1 MKLHLR
7 SLSVAIGFVMS
18 ALVVVGP
25 TAPVEAFEELQ
36 PLTAI
41 SPVRVLDTRIGVG
54 ADAASVGPD
63 ETITLDLSEADGLPS
78 NVRGVVINITTTRS
92 TEPSFITVWPSGSD
106 RPSTS
111 NLNTEPGQD
120 TPNLVIVDLSPD
132 RTIDLY
138 NAAGSVHLVADVTA
152 YFSFGPSIET
162 TAPTRVLDSRD
173 GTGTL
178 PSPFGPNETRRLG
191 IAGVAGVE
199 SDATAVVLNV
209 TSTRSTEPS
218 FITVWP
224 SGSDRPLAST
234 LNTEPGQNTPN
245 LAIVELGAD
254 GAIDIFNEAGSTDV
268 IADVVGFLR
277 PSSLVDTTTPARFLD
292 TRSGTGTSGQRR
304 PVGAEEHIDLQV
316 AGIGDVPDNA
326 TAVIVNVTS
335 VASTQPS
342 YVTVWPTGS
351 PQPTASTLNTEV
363 GQATPNLAVVKI
375 GDGGKISLFNRFGST
390 HLIVDVAGWYLPS
403 TALPL
408 VDDLDFFRGE
418 GFRSTADFGLSR
430 ASAWRFNTNSRVIEA
445 STTAGVFATGEN
457 FHAYARI
464 YTPFQARRA
473 DAELS
478 YDIDWS
484 GTMTAFVGAD
494 AAAEVWVR
502 VRVYE
507 IIVNNNGGP
516 AGRGDVVWEREL
528 ENSGVGAAL
537 QAISVDQVV
546 GSARNTVRLPRL
558 EAGRSYRVEAEVY
571 CNTRVIFS
579 VGATSCDF
587 RTGDRGA
594 TVNDWAIEYAP
605 TT

>member
-1 MKLHLR
+1 MKFHLR
-7 SLSVAIGFVMS
+7 SLSVAVGLVVS
-18 ALVVVGP
+18 ALVFVGP
-25 TAPVEAFEELQ
+25 AAPVEAFEEFQ

-54 ADAASVGPD
+54 AGTTPVGPD

-78 NVRGVVINITTTRS
+78 GARGVVINVTTTRS

-152 YFSFGPSIET
+152 YFTYGPSIET
-162 TAPTRVLDSRD
+162 TAPSRVFDSRD
-173 GTGTL
+173 GTGT
-178 PSPFGPNETRRLG
+178 SSAPFGPNETRRLDITG
-191 IAGVAGVE
+191 VGGVAP
-199 SDATAVVLNV
+199 DATAVVLNV

-224 SGSDRPLAST
+224 SGADRPLAST

-245 LAIVELGAD
+245 LAIVELGVD
-254 GAIDIFNEAGSTDV
+254 GAVDIFNEAGSTDV

-277 PSSLVDTTTPARFLD
+277 PSSLVQTTTPARFLD
-292 TRSGTGTSGQRR
+292 TRTGTGTNGQRE
-304 PVGAEEHIDLQV
+304 PVGSDERIDLQV

-335 VASTQPS
+335 VSSTQPS
-342 YVTVWPTGS
+342 YVTVWPMGS

-363 GQATPNLAVVKI
+363 GQATPNLAVVKL

-390 HLIVDVAGWYLPS
+390 HLIADVAGWYLPS

-408 VDDLDFFRGE
+408 VDELDFFRGE
-418 GFRSTADFGLSR
+418 GFRSTEDFGLSR
-430 ASAWRFNTNSRVIEA
+430 TSSWRWNPDTRVIKS
-445 STTAGVFATGEN
+445 STAAGLFATGEN
-457 FHAYARI
+457 FHAYARL

-478 YDIDWS
+478 YDIAWS

-494 AAAEVWVR
+494 AAAEVWVT

-507 IIVNNNGGP
+507 IIPNSTGGP
-516 AGRGDVVWEREL
+516 AGRGDVVWERVL

-546 GSARNTVRLPRL
+546 GDARSTVRLPML
-558 EAGRSYRVEAEVY
+558 DAGRSYRVEAEVY
-571 CNTRVIFS
+571 CNTQVIFS
-579 VGATSCDF
+579 IGGTACDF
-587 RTGDRGA
+587 SAGDRGV

-605 TT
+605 TS